1 MHDRHLADQEPGSAP
16 IRAAGAVLWKRS
28 GSGVQVA
35 LIHRPKYDDWG
46 FPKGK
51 LDPGEHVLLAAVR
64 EVAEE
69 TGLQVTLGRQLPAV
83 EYDNAGVPKRVDY
96 WVGQAEAV
104 IHEFGPNREVDQ
116 LTWIAASK
124 AGARL
129 TYQRDI
135 ETLGD
140 VRRGPLATAPLILVR
155 HASAGSKAGSRKDD
169 LARPLDA
176 DGKKDA
182 KQLASLLRCFGTC
195 RVISSP
201 AERAIATVRPY
212 AEKARVEVEV
222 ETAFGVT
229 KDDCPE
235 ADAQVAKVASL
246 LVADERPVIIC
257 AHRENMPA
265 LLAAICHELGA
276 PIPADSPLRKGE
288 FLVLHRAAGKLAGIE
303 RHSPAG
309 DS

>member
-1 MHDRHLADQEPGSAP
+1 MRDRRLADQEPGSAP
-16 IRAAGAVLWKRS
+16 IRAAGAVLWRRAS
-28 GSGVQVA
+28 NGIQVA

-64 EVAEE
+64 EVGEE
-69 TGLQVTLGRQLPAV
+69 TGLQVTLGRPLRAI

-104 IHEFGPNREVDQ
+104 IHEFSPNREVDQ
-116 LTWIAASK
+116 LKWIAASK
-124 AGARL
+124 PGARL

-135 ETLGD
+135 ETLAD
-140 VRRGPLATAPLILVR
+140 VRGGPVDTAPLILVR

-169 LARPLDA
+169 LSRPLDA
-176 DGKKDA
+176 DGKRDA

-212 AEKARVEVEV
+212 EKARVEVEV
-222 ETAFGVT
+222 ETAIGVT
-229 KDDCPE
+229 KDDCSE

-246 LVADERPVIIC
+246 LAADERPVIIC

-265 LLAAICHELGA
+265 LLAATCHELGA
-276 PIPADSPLRKGE
+276 PNPAEAPLRKGE
-288 FLVLHRAAGKLAGIE
+288 FLVLHRAAGKLAGVE

-309 DS
+309 GS